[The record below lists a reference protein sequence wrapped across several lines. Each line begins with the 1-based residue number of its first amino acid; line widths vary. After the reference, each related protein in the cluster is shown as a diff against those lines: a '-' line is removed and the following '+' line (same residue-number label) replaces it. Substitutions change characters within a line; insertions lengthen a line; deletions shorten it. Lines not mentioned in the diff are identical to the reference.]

1 MFQFVVFRLLA
12 FCNEFNKIITFEDRR
27 AQKQHI
33 LDTLIAH
40 NNRMEILTSTMK
52 ETKKEEQMKKYSDAM
67 GIEITI
73 KQKIEHYT
81 RMIFDDSD
89 NIEKIKTMWHS
100 MLKYTM
106 TKEPFDVVVSV
117 QDRQLGYGFD
127 ESGTCDPL
135 FVSTYLEKSL
145 NQIGRLMS
153 LGYGSVLDGE
163 PFSGRFTTLK
173 CYAQFLGRH
182 LIPFSKMDVDAI
194 SHVQSFLLSL
204 ESSQDLICFR
214 GITSQHF
221 YSQIFAAALEFRTK
235 LNEFKK
241 YIWNVAQ
248 GSASRIKFELNL
260 SYSFH

>member
-1 MFQFVVFRLLA
+1 MDV
-12 FCNEFNKIITFEDRR
+12 
-27 AQKQHI
+27 
-33 LDTLIAH
+33 
-40 NNRMEILTSTMK
+40 LTSTMK
-52 ETKKEEQMKKYSDAM
+52 ETKREDQMRKYSDAM

-89 NIEKIKTMWHS
+89 NSEKIKNLWHS

-106 TKEPFDVVVSV
+106 TKEPFDVLVSV
-117 QDRQLGYGFD
+117 QDKQMGYGFD
-127 ESGTCDPL
+127 ESGSCDPL
-135 FVSTYLEKSL
+135 FVSTFLEKSL

-153 LGYGSVLDGE
+153 SGYGSVLDGD

-182 LIPFSKMDVDAI
+182 LIPFSKMEVD
-194 SHVQSFLLSL
+194 SQFRHLNSFLLCL

-221 YSQIFAAALEFRTK
+221 YSQIFAAALEFRIK

-241 YIWNVAQ
+241 YISWNVTQ
-248 GSASRIKFELNL
+248 GK
-260 SYSFH
+260 